1 MSIFPCPWRRLSA
14 SKPAKRSVIGKRLR
28 VCFSSHCQLLAAR
41 QRGQCR
47 SPQERGA
54 QCRCRQC
61 GQAKRLAP
69 SADVPQAARRQST
82 RNLCLPS
89 LSSGSKAGRK
99 VRRILPNVKRSGAVS
114 VLLSTRG
121 QSEFMSVRLGGE
133 LARVTGSRLA
143 PEVAGV
149 DEI

>member
-1 MSIFPCPWRRLSA
+1 M
-14 SKPAKRSVIGKRLR
+14 GKRLR

-54 QCRCRQC
+54 QCRWGQW

-69 SADVPQAARRQST
+69 SSGVLQAARRQRT
-82 RNLCLPS
+82 RSLCLPS
-89 LSSGSKAGRK
+89 LSSCSKAGRK
-99 VRRILPNVKRSGAVS
+99 ARRMAPNVKRSWAAY
-114 VLLSTRG
+114 LLLATHG
-121 QSEFMSVRLGGE
+121 QSASISVRRGEE